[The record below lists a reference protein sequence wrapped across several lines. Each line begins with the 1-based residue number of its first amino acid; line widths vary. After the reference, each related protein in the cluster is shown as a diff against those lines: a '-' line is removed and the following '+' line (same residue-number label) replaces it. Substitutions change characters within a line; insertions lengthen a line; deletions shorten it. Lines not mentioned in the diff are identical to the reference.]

1 MLSSTMSSSSALV
14 TMHVRKCKGLVYRY
28 LAKSYSTRTSLNEV
42 FIVSAAR
49 TPMGSFRGSLAAVPA
64 PRLGSVAIKGAVD
77 RAGIAPEE
85 VKEVYMGN
93 VLQAGEGQAPT
104 RQALLGAGLT
114 LATPATTINKVCAS
128 GMKAIMMAAQSLM
141 CGHQDVMVA
150 GGMESMSNVPYVMS
164 RESPAYGGVK
174 MEDLIVKDGLTD
186 VYNKFHMGNC
196 AENTAKKNQ
205 ISREEQDDFAI
216 SSYSRSKA
224 AHQAGVLA
232 KEIVAVSIPQ
242 RGKADVLVSE
252 DEEWRRVDFS
262 KVPKLKPVF
271 QKEDGTVTA
280 ANASTLNDGAAALVL
295 MTGDALKRLGVCP
308 LARIVSFADAAV
320 APVDFPIA
328 PAYAVPKVLD
338 SAGLRKEDIA
348 MWEINEAF
356 SVVVLANVKMLDL
369 DPAKVNINGGAVS
382 LGHPIGMS
390 GTRIVGHM
398 VHNLEAGQYGLA
410 AICNGGGGASAVLIQ
425 RL

>member
-1 MLSSTMSSSSALV
+1 
-14 TMHVRKCKGLVYRY
+14 
-28 LAKSYSTRTSLNEV
+28 
-42 FIVSAAR
+42 
-49 TPMGSFRGSLAAVPA
+49 MGSFRGSLAAVPA

-242 RGKADVLVSE
+242 RGEEHRSQAELV
-252 DEEWRRVDFS
+252 WTRCPCVC
-262 KVPKLKPVF
+262 P
-271 QKEDGTVTA
+271 GTVTA